1 MISWGVIMAKL
12 ENGTSVEELAQLAGT
27 TYKNMWN
34 RIRRH
39 EVKDGQIYMKENQ
52 LRSKKNSKKAPAPKF
67 CPVTRAPRQPEEC
80 KECFNEDCKGKGAPE
95 EKPVFLTKK
104 FNLPE
109 DNPRDLLPVVKA
121 EAVPIHCKPGK
132 GPAVDWKEIRELE
145 KVGEEAN
152 IEVTPGVYDAV
163 KERIEWCENI
173 INDAKAKVLFYEKEL
188 DSWAAILAN
197 IKAEKSEDN
206 PEGVT

>member
-1 MISWGVIMAKL
+1 MTTWEFIKAEL
-12 ENGTSVEELAQLAGT
+12 LNGTSVEELAQLAGT

-39 EVKDGQIYMKENQ
+39 EVKDGQIYMKESQ
-52 LRSKKNSKKAPAPKF
+52 LRNKKNSKQTPAPKL
-67 CPVTRAPRQPEEC
+67 CPVTRSARNPEEC

-95 EKPVFLTKK
+95 
-104 FNLPE
+104 
-109 DNPRDLLPVVKA
+109 DYNPRDLLPIVKA

-132 GPAVDWKEIRELE
+132 GAAVDWNEIRELE

-152 IEVTPGVYDAV
+152 IEVTPGVYEAV
-163 KERIEWCENI
+163 KERIEWCEEI
-173 INDAKAKVLFYEKEL
+173 INDAKAKVLFYEKER

-197 IKAEKSEDN
+197 IKAAKSEDN